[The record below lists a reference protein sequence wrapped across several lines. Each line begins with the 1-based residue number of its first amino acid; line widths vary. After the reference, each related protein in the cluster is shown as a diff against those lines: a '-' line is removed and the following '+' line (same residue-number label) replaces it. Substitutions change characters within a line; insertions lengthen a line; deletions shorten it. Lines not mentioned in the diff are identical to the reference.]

1 MAETKKRTKKVQE
14 NTVVEAS
21 VIETEASF
29 IEESSITETE
39 TMVKTEPLP
48 PITHDYVVQ
57 VASAFHGRL
66 IFKSNNTGFKI
77 IWNEFGE
84 ENPFTV
90 RDLFD
95 MRNGHREF
103 FTRNFITI
111 EDPRAD
117 EVYKLLGVDKFY
129 THIRSVK
136 DVDNL
141 ILNEESEKMKEVI
154 AALSPNNKEVV
165 AKRAYELRKENILD
179 SAKRI
184 DVIEES
190 THIKLED

>member
-29 IEESSITETE
+29 IEEPSITETE
-39 TMVKTEPLP
+39 TMVKKEPLP
-48 PITHDYVVQ
+48 QITNDYVVQ

-141 ILNEESEKMKEVI
+141 ILNEESEKMREVI

>member
-14 NTVVEAS
+14 NTVIEAS
-21 VIETEASF
+21 AIETEASF
-29 IEESSITETE
+29 IEEPSITETE
-39 TMVKTEPLP
+39 TMVKKEPLP
-48 PITHDYVVQ
+48 PITNDYVVQ

-141 ILNEESEKMKEVI
+141 ILNEESEKMREVI

>member
-39 TMVKTEPLP
+39 TMVKKEPLP

>member
-29 IEESSITETE
+29 IKEPSITETE
-39 TMVKTEPLP
+39 TMVKKEPLP
-48 PITHDYVVQ
+48 PITNDYVVQ

-141 ILNEESEKMKEVI
+141 ILNEESEKMREVI